1 MCMAADLRTLTSSNP
16 GGPAELQSRKY
27 EILSRHELGRGK
39 PLIVDS
45 SPNYSSR
52 SRPNM
57 EQFPVSVLGL
67 ETSYLSSP
75 YRLQHDSSHCS
86 RFEVKESNVCCVL
99 SEETHILYNESQ
111 VKLFFYMCRE
121 GLREESMTITM
132 YQSVVL
138 DKVKVVCANTVT
150 FCLVFTST

>member
-86 RFEVKESNVCCVL
+86 RFE
-99 SEETHILYNESQ
+99 SQ